1 MLAVAL
7 LLTSAV
13 LLWPPWGA
21 PPQQVGSSAAAG
33 DRCGEREESE
43 ERPRLTDVAD
53 ATDLISL
60 ALTAGGSIPDAL
72 DSVARV
78 APSAVARD
86 LRRVGAALRWGRDMR
101 EAWSFASPGWAPAA
115 TALVVSTSCG
125 APASEVLR
133 SAAARIRESEER
145 RLEAAAGRAAV
156 LLVLPLGLF
165 FLPAFVATSIVPM
178 LLVLL
183 GESLR

>member
-1 MLAVAL
+1 MLGVVVLVTSAL
-7 LLTSAV
+7 LL
-13 LLWPPWGA
+13 WPGPGA
-21 PPQQVGSSAAAG
+21 GPAARPSRAEG
-33 DRCGEREESE
+33 VSVDPGGA

-53 ATDLISL
+53 ATDLLAL

-72 DSVARV
+72 DSVADV
-78 APSAVARD
+78 TSPAVALD

-101 EAWSFASPGWAPAA
+101 EAWTFASPGWAPTA

-125 APASEVLR
+125 APAGEVLR

-165 FLPAFVATSIVPM
+165 FLPAFVATSIVPL